1 MKICEVMSRI
11 DEVKANVMSDPEKI
25 KYLDTLDRT
34 VMREI
39 IERHEA
45 DAPETFC
52 GYTEQTDRQTE
63 LLIYPPYDEAYIYYL
78 SAMIDYSNGE
88 TALYNNSMSMFES
101 VYDAFARDFHR
112 THMPKKKKI
121 KFF

>member
-39 IERHEA
+39 IER
-45 DAPETFC
+45 T
-52 GYTEQTDRQTE
+52 
-63 LLIYPPYDEAYIYYL
+63 
-78 SAMIDYSNGE
+78 
-88 TALYNNSMSMFES
+88 
-101 VYDAFARDFHR
+101 
-112 THMPKKKKI
+112 
-121 KFF
+121 